1 MVGGWSLMVGS
12 EVERQPS
19 CACTIFRDAG
29 IEDELVVSTQ
39 VDPTTGT
46 AQRTSGVFCTSHMQ
60 SPFGISLD
68 LADPILPTP
77 VVS

>member
-19 CACTIFRDAG
+19 CARKISRDTG
-29 IEDELVVSTQ
+29 IEDELVDSTRI
-39 VDPTTGT
+39 DPMTGT

-60 SPFGISLD
+60 SPLGI
-68 LADPILPTP
+68 
-77 VVS
+77 